1 MNNKTK
7 DDLSSLTSNNKNL
20 HVNNTN
26 IDARITIAL
35 KHLNLLHLTE
45 IFKDKKITFV
55 DLLFLEYE
63 DYSLFK
69 INEIDTKR
77 LFSFSKKYLSFG
89 EDYTSEEVILFFN
102 RHKEFEFQKNKKG
115 KMGYSKDL
123 IMKRGDYNKMSGHHK
138 KKWNYRTASVEK
150 MQMCFIC
157 EKPSQS
163 QEYIFT

>member
-20 HVNNTN
+20 YVNNIN

-35 KHLNLLHLTE
+35 KHLNLLHLTK
-45 IFKDKKITFV
+45 IFKDNKITFV

-63 DYSLFK
+63 DYALFS
-69 INEIDTKR
+69 INENDTKR

-102 RHKEFEFQKNKKG
+102 KHKEFEFQKKKKG

-123 IMKRGDYNKMSGHHK
+123 IVKKGDFKIMNGHHK
-138 KKWNYRTASVEK
+138 KTWNYKTALIEK
-150 MQMCFIC
+150 MEMSFIC
-157 EKPSQS
+157 EKPSHS